1 MRNERSKWRKK
12 GKKKAA
18 RTSEKLFQLACSV
31 SKLSTSKLQLHATE
45 NVALNLP
52 AGYTP
57 VLWALQYPKN
67 NTFFSAKHRPYS
79 DPVLYMNLLKN

>member
-1 MRNERSKWRKK
+1 MREAKWRKN
-12 GKKKAA
+12 GKKKTA
-18 RTSEKLFQLACSV
+18 RTKEKLFQIACSV

-45 NVALNLP
+45 NIALNLP

-67 NTFFSAKHRPYS
+67 NTFFDVKHRPCS
-79 DPVLYMNLLKN
+79 DTGLYINL